1 MRGLQQGPKERNGM
15 GDTEALMRELLETF
29 ELEAQEH
36 IGALATLLVAL
47 EREGEKAEQARLVES
62 VLRRVHTL
70 KGAAHAVNLVTVAQ
84 GCQELESLLASLKRG
99 EISLDLDLFDR
110 LHRDIDAVAREISGA
125 GESSLPPEAAS
136 TFPAAGLDPVAAT
149 ADQAEPRYASA
160 GAESNQAPFPEPLKE
175 RAPKVP
181 PMAQPGAEPAAH
193 APEAAT
199 AAPAARPAPRGSD
212 ETVKVSARLLESLL
226 LQSEELVSAKLSA
239 ALLHEDVT
247 ALVADLSVRGDE
259 RLRALEIARKALKQ
273 APPQDRALA
282 LLVEQGCQ
290 NEKLLEGRLRRLEKG
305 AEKNLR
311 TLSGMV
317 DPLLGELKKLHL
329 LPFSSLAEPFFK
341 MVRDLARQLDKEAE
355 LKCEGAELEL
365 DRRILAELKEP
376 LLHLVRNMLDHGI
389 ETPAERRLAGKP
401 EKGQLSVELKLKDAN
416 RAELTVSDDGCG
428 IDLSKVRE
436 AASRLELAS
445 REALDL
451 TPDQELL
458 QLIFESGVS
467 TSRIVSSISGRGV
480 GLAIVREALERLGGH
495 VSVESAR
502 GMGTRFHL
510 HFPLSFAMMRALQV
524 QVAGR
529 DCFLPAANIET
540 SGRVA
545 PGEVKRVE
553 NRDTVLLGDELL
565 ALIPLSRLL
574 GLSAPADPERVLSFV
589 VLRAADKRVAFSV
602 DQVVG
607 VQEILLKPLGSQ
619 LCRVRNVAGGT
630 VSGDGR
636 VVPVLNVADLFR
648 SAFADQAPSQPIGEP
663 APQAQAARLSVL
675 VAEDSITS
683 RTLLKNILEAS
694 GFRVRTAIDGLDA
707 LTQLKT
713 DEFDVV
719 VSDVEMPRMDGFQLT
734 AAIRSESRF
743 AALPVILVTGLESR
757 ADRERGIDVGASAY
771 LVKSSFDQS
780 GLIDVIRKLT

>member
-1 MRGLQQGPKERNGM
+1 M
-15 GDTEALMRELLETF
+15 GDTETLMRELLETF

-47 EREGEKAEQARLVES
+47 ERENDKAEQERLVES

-70 KGAAHAVNLVTVAQ
+70 KGAAHAVNLVTVAHR
-84 GCQELESLLASLKRG
+84 CQELESLLASLKRG

-110 LHRDIDAVAREISGA
+110 LHRDIDAVAGDITGA
-125 GESSLPPEAAS
+125 GESSTPPDAAS
-136 TFPAAGLDPVAAT
+136 AVTVGGLEPIVAA
-149 ADQAEPRYASA
+149 ADQAEPRCASA
-160 GAESNQAPFPEPLKE
+160 GVKPTQAPFPEPLKE

-181 PMAQPGAEPAAH
+181 PQAPTSAEPAAH

-199 AAPAARPAPRGSD
+199 AAPTARPAPRAPSD

-239 ALLHEDVT
+239 ALLREEAA
-247 ALVADLSVRGDE
+247 ALAAELSARGGE
-259 RLRALEIARKALKQ
+259 RLRAMESARKALKQ
-273 APPQDRALA
+273 APMPQEKTLA
-282 LLVEQGCQ
+282 LLVEQGWQ
-290 NEKLLEGRLRRLEKG
+290 NEKALEGRLRHLEKG

-355 LKCEGAELEL
+355 LNCEGTELEL

-401 EKGQLSVELKLKDAN
+401 EKGKLGIALKLKDAN

-428 IDLSKVRE
+428 IDLSQVRE

-445 REALDL
+445 REALEL
-451 TPDQELL
+451 TPDHELL

-495 VSVESAR
+495 VTVVSAR
-502 GMGTRFHL
+502 GTGTRFHL

-529 DCFLPAANIET
+529 DCFLPAANVET

-545 PGEVKRVE
+545 PAQVKRVE
-553 NRDTVLLGDELL
+553 NRDTVLLGGEVL

-574 GLSAPADPERVLSFV
+574 GLSAPADPERVVSFV
-589 VLRAADKRVAFSV
+589 VLRAADRRIAFSV

-619 LCRVRNVAGGT
+619 LSRVRNVAGGT

-648 SAFADQAPSQPIGEP
+648 SAFADQAPSQPMGEP
-663 APQAQAARLSVL
+663 APRAQAARLSVL

-713 DEFDVV
+713 EQFDVV

-734 AAIRSESRF
+734 AAVRSDSRF

-757 ADRERGIDVGASAY
+757 VDRERGIDVGASAY

>member
-1 MRGLQQGPKERNGM
+1 M

-47 EREGEKAEQARLVES
+47 ERESDKAEQARLVES
-62 VLRRVHTL
+62 VLRRAHTL
-70 KGAAHAVNLVTVAQ
+70 KGAAHAVNLVTVAH

-110 LHRDIDAVAREISGA
+110 LHRDVDAVAGEIAAGRE
-125 GESSLPPEAAS
+125 SLTPPDAAS
-136 TFPAAGLDPVAAT
+136 AVTVGGLEPIAAA
-149 ADQAEPRYASA
+149 ADQAKPPCASA
-160 GAESNQAPFPEPLKE
+160 GAEPTQAPFPEPLEE

-181 PMAQPGAEPAAH
+181 PLAPPSAEPAAH

-199 AAPAARPAPRGSD
+199 SAPSARPAPRVPSD

-239 ALLHEDVT
+239 ALLHEEAA
-247 ALVADLSVRGDE
+247 ALAAELSARGGE
-259 RLRALEIARKALKQ
+259 RLRAMESARKALKQ
-273 APPQDRALA
+273 APMPQEKTLA
-282 LLVEQGCQ
+282 LLVEQGWQ
-290 NEKLLEGRLRRLEKG
+290 NEKALEGRLRHLEKG

-317 DPLLGELKKLHL
+317 DPLLGELKRLHL
-329 LPFSSLAEPFFK
+329 LPFSSLADPFFK

-355 LKCEGAELEL
+355 LNCEGTELEL

-401 EKGQLSVELKLKDAN
+401 EKGKLGIELKLKDAN

-428 IDLSKVRE
+428 IDLSQVRE

-445 REALDL
+445 REALEL
-451 TPDQELL
+451 TPDHELL

-495 VSVESAR
+495 VTVESAR
-502 GMGTRFHL
+502 GKGTRFHL

-529 DCFLPAANIET
+529 DCFLPAANVET

-545 PGEVKRVE
+545 PDQVKRVE
-553 NRDTVLLGDELL
+553 NRDTVLLGEEVL

-574 GLSAPADPERVLSFV
+574 GLSAPADPERVVSFV
-589 VLRAADKRVAFSV
+589 VLRAADRRIAFSV

-619 LCRVRNVAGGT
+619 LSRVRNVAGGT

-648 SAFADQAPSQPIGEP
+648 SAFADPAPTQASGEP
-663 APQAQAARLSVL
+663 ATRAQAARLSVL

-707 LTQLKT
+707 LSQLKT
-713 DEFDVV
+713 EQFDVV

-734 AAIRSESRF
+734 AAVRSDSRF
-743 AALPVILVTGLESR
+743 ASLPVILVTGLESR
-757 ADRERGIDVGASAY
+757 VDRERGIDVGASAY